1 VPSDPPAPAADPRRE
16 LGRRGEDLAL
26 AHFRR
31 LGFAAVERNH
41 RTREGEIDLIVFDGR
56 TLVFA
61 EVKTRRV
68 PSARSGAAERAPAP
82 LAWLRARQL
91 ARLRLAA
98 IRWLTETRPR
108 ARARE
113 LRFDAVGVVVDGSG
127 ELVRLDHVQ
136 GV

>member
-91 ARLRLAA
+91 ARLRLA
-98 IRWLTETRPR
+98 ETRPR